1 MAETAGVAFAA
12 VTITSID
19 DARRASAVKLDVSV
33 KASSS
38 TAANDIAD
46 MSGLRANTVALS
58 RDLYSKHLTE
68 WIDHKDPAVMA
79 TMARHGVMNVSGYF
93 QSMEARSIIEVRRD
107 GQGHGARF
115 QSFRFILKIPQ
126 A

>member
-1 MAETAGVAFAA
+1 MTIEQRAKLTEAFRLLREIIRET
-12 VTITSID
+12 TQLPLIP
-19 DARRASAVKLDVSV
+19 
-33 KASSS
+33 
-38 TAANDIAD
+38 AANEIAD
-46 MSGLRANTVALS
+46 ISGLRSNTVALS
-58 RDLYSKHLTE
+58 RDLYAKHLTE
-68 WIDHKDPAVMA
+68 WIDPKDPAVMA

-107 GQGHGARF
+107 GQGHGARY